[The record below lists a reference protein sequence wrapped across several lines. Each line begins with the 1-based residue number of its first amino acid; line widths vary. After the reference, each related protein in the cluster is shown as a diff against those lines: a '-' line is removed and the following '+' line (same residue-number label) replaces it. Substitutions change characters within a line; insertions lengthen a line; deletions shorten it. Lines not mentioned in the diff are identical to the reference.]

1 MKSQPPTFQ
10 RSLFLLLIRL
20 QKHRHQESGYSL
32 VVSIAMLLI
41 LSTLLI
47 TAAIVSKVDTSSTS
61 ASAKS
66 STGFFAAE
74 AGLNVRAKLIRNR
87 FEGYNRPSGT
97 TPTDSDSDGERWD
110 SCVDGSS
117 LGSGDFIC
125 TDSSFQ
131 GQSVITYVEDKTIL
145 VSGQP
150 QSITIP
156 ANEKFGG
163 LSAQEYRYDLVS
175 VARDADLPT
184 AMLSMSFKSRVVPLF
199 QFAVFYNKD
208 LEILPGPNM
217 TLNGPVHTN
226 GDLYLSSGNTL
237 TINGQVTVGKDK
249 DGSSNGLYRGRKNDS
264 TCGGTVNIYN
274 PGSPVAAACSGSSRT
289 QITNLSPWNNQ
300 VRTNIEYLNVPPPE
314 SLNADSST
322 EYWNKADL
330 RIVLEVDANGNPSDR
345 NSNGTVLEVRN
356 ADGSRNDTATTALQN
371 SCNNNVAEATL
382 QNDNDGTS
390 VYEDSDVNLILS
402 DASDF
407 NVGDIIS
414 LVDNSGNIID
424 ADSNIIKSKIG
435 NTITLQRQ
443 LKHGYQSGVAI
454 NPEAGTIK
462 VRRAIV
468 STSDTFYNYRE
479 GKFIRMLEID
489 AQRLLTCLDSNGNS
503 LSQNL
508 MDSNKALSD
517 ESEGGLVWH
526 FSVDGPAANRDVT
539 DTVDDDGVNG
549 AVDDGNN
556 YGVRVR
562 NGGQLAST
570 NISAPAIKGLTIVT
584 DQAFYVRGSYN
595 STNKKPAAFLA
606 DSLNVLSNNWDFG
619 FTGTDPDTD
628 SFDGRRYGTTT
639 NLPDGGADA
648 KADRNASNTTIYAAF
663 LGGTDSTGNTEGTG
677 GQNNGNYNGGLE
689 NYPRFHETWSGDTL
703 TYRGS
708 FVSLNKA
715 RRVDGAWG
723 SQSYDPPTRDWN
735 FDTDFSNAANL
746 PPLSPRFVYLRQE
759 LFQRDFDRT
768 SYNMDNLFA
777 SALPS
782 IQPRFSL

>member
-74 AGLNVRAKLIRNR
+74 AGLNVRAKQIRER
-87 FEGYNRPSGT
+87 FEGYNRPTGT
-97 TPTDSDSDGERWD
+97 TPADSDSDGERWD
-110 SCVDGSS
+110 SCASGSS
-117 LGSGDFIC
+117 LGSGDFVC
-125 TDSSFQ
+125 TNNSFQ
-131 GQSVITYVEDKTIL
+131 GQNVVTYVEDKTVL
-145 VSGQP
+145 VGGQP

-156 ANEKFGG
+156 TNEKFGG

-184 AMLSMSFKSRVVPLF
+184 AILSMSFKSRVVPLF

-226 GDLYLSSGNTL
+226 GDLYLGSGATL
-237 TINGQVTVGKDK
+237 TINGQVTVGKDE

-274 PGSPVAAACSGSSRT
+274 PGSAVAAACSGSSRT
-289 QITNLSPWNNQ
+289 QITNLSPWNNR
-300 VRTNIEYLNVPPPE
+300 VRTNVEYLEVPPPE
-314 SLNADSST
+314 ALDASSSS
-322 EYWNKADL
+322 EYWQKADL
-330 RIVLEVDANGNPSDR
+330 RIVLEVDSNGNPSDR

-356 ADGSRNDTATTALQN
+356 ANGSRNDTATTALQN
-371 SCNNNVAEATL
+371 SCNNIAEATL
-382 QNDNDGTS
+382 ANDNDGTPAA
-390 VYEDSDVNLILS
+390 YEDSDVNLYLD
-402 DASDF
+402 DASAF
-407 NVGDIIS
+407 SIGDIIT
-414 LVDNSGNIID
+414 LVDASGNVID
-424 ADSNIIKSKIG
+424 ADSNIIKSKSG

-443 LKHGYQSGVAI
+443 LKHGYQSSVNI
-454 NPEAGTIK
+454 NPSTK

-479 GKFIRMLEID
+479 GKFIRMLDID
-489 AQRLLTCLDSNGNS
+489 ARGLLTCLDSNGNS

-508 MDSNKALSD
+508 MDSNKALND

-526 FSVDGPAANRDVT
+526 FSVDGPASNRDVT

-562 NGGQLAST
+562 NGSQLAST
-570 NISAPAIKGLTIVT
+570 NSSAPAIKGLTVVT
-584 DQAFYVRGSYN
+584 DQALYVRGSYN

-628 SFDGRRYGTTT
+628 SFDGRKYGTTT
-639 NLPDGGADA
+639 NLPDAGADT

-663 LGGTDSTGNTEGTG
+663 LGGTDSTGNEEGTG
-677 GQNNGNYNGGLE
+677 GQDDGNYNGGLE

-715 RRVDGAWG
+715 RRVDGAWA
-723 SQSYDPPTRDWN
+723 SQSYDAPTRDWN

-768 SYNMDNLFA
+768 SQNMNKLFA